1 MTFRARKRFGQHFLH
16 DASIVERIVA
26 AVGAGPG
33 DTVLEIGPGG
43 GALTAGLLASG
54 CVLHAIELDR
64 DLVPRLRERY
74 GREPRFHLHEGD
86 ALKVD
91 LRTLLPAPAGRWR
104 VVGNLPYNV
113 STPLLFHLLDQYQL
127 IEDMHVMLQREV
139 VERMAA
145 APGGRDYGRLT
156 VMLAPFAEIDALFDV
171 PPESFAPPPK
181 VWSTVARL
189 RMRAEPA
196 FAVDA
201 RYGRVVQAAF
211 SQRRKT
217 LRNALRQELD
227 AASIAACGI
236 DPGARAETLTP
247 AEFGKLALAAR
258 SS

>member
-1 MTFRARKRFGQHFLH
+1 MTIRARKRFGQHFLH

-26 AVGAGPG
+26 AVAAGPG

-104 VVGNLPYNV
+104 LVGNLPYNV

-171 PPESFAPPPK
+171 APESFAPPPK

-189 RMRAEPA
+189 HMRAEPA

-227 AASIAACGI
+227 AATIEACGI

>member
-26 AVGAGPG
+26 AVGAGPE

-86 ALKVD
+86 ALKID
-91 LRTLLPAPAGRWR
+91 LRTLQPAPVGRWR

-156 VMLAPFAEIDALFDV
+156 VMLAPFAEIEALFDV
-171 PPESFAPPPK
+171 PPGSFAPPPR

-189 RMRAEPA
+189 RMRTHPS
-196 FAVDA
+196 FPVDA

-227 AASIAACGI
+227 AATIAACGI